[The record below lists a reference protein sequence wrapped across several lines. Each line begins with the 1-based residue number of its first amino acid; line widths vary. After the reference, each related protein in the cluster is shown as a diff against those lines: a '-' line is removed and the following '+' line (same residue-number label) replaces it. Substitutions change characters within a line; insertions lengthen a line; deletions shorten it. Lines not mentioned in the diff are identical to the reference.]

1 MAKPKLDV
9 MQVHFP
15 DINKELEMLISISCH
30 LCLQFSQAKSN
41 SQIRWA
47 VLNVVAILR
56 DHKKTLQ
63 KLAVAMSE
71 GQSIGNCIAVI
82 EENSAAVLAR

>member
-1 MAKPKLDV
+1 M
-9 MQVHFP
+9 
-15 DINKELEMLISISCH
+15 
-30 LCLQFSQAKSN
+30 QFSQAKSN

-56 DHKKTLQ
+56 EHKKTVQ
-63 KLAVAMSE
+63 KLAEAMSE

-82 EENSAAVLAR
+82 ERNSASVLSR